1 MKFVSYILAMLM
13 SLFALAQSSDTVRLD
28 EIVIENQRFERF
40 TTGARV
46 MSVVPKQGGENLSDL
61 LERQP
66 SIYLKN
72 YGNGQLSS
80 IAFRGTSAQQTNI
93 LWHGVPANYP
103 TLGQM
108 DFSQWPLWMLE
119 TISLQPGSAGA
130 LYGSGSIGGTVL
142 IDLQPALSQNS
153 GLTARS
159 EFGSFGSQ
167 FYGAKVNYRHKDI
180 YGSTKVFFAKVDND
194 FDYKVG
200 DENFIQQNA
209 SNRNFGAQQT
219 AAFRYKKHRFS
230 ADAVFTSNDR
240 EIQPIKTNPD
250 NQTTLETTNL
260 RLAINHSLE
269 TETASLTNTMAYL
282 VNSTLYEDTIRTT
295 AHQYSLLSVYLFSL
309 SQKID
314 VRVGGNLNYFLATSR
329 NYSQTIKDT
338 QLAVFTSLEYSPFRF
353 YKASLNLRQSFYK
366 SLAPFTPSFGGEFL
380 LFANQKWRISS
391 GHQLSWG
398 FRYPTLNELHW
409 SPGGNLDLKPE
420 ESFGIEGG
428 FSARY
433 QDKELMYKISTQAY
447 KTWSKNWVFW
457 IPVGAWS
464 GSENLRN
471 VVVKGMELEISIATQ
486 GLHINQE
493 GGINYS
499 YNRTTNKTGT
509 TAGNQMIYVP
519 AHMAN
524 LFWEIS
530 NLQWMFGVKA
540 NHTGMRYAAMSNSE
554 SSKLPGFTLLG
565 CQVRR
570 KMAIHKLTSEVG
582 FVVKNLTDKS
592 YENIKNLA
600 MPGRN
605 YQLIISIKL

>member
-1 MKFVSYILAMLM
+1 MKFVSYILATLM
-13 SLFALAQSSDTVRLD
+13 GLFALAQSSDTVRLD
-28 EIVIENQRFERF
+28 EVVIEKERFQRFS
-40 TTGARV
+40 TGAK
-46 MSVVPKQGGENLSDL
+46 VVSLIPKQDGQSLSNL
-61 LERQP
+61 LESQP
-66 SIYLKN
+66 SVYLKN

-80 IAFRGTSAQQTNI
+80 IAFRGTSAQQTNV

-103 TLGQM
+103 TLGQV
-108 DFSQWPLWMLE
+108 DFSQWPLWMVE
-119 TISLQPGSAGA
+119 TIALQPGSAGA

-142 IDLQPALSQNS
+142 IDSEPAVKQSS
-153 GLTARS
+153 GLTVRS

-167 FYGAKVNYRHKDI
+167 FYGAKANYLHKDI
-180 YGSTKVFFAKVDND
+180 CGGTKVFFAKIDND
-194 FDYKVG
+194 FDYKFGG
-200 DENFIQQNA
+200 DHFTQQNA
-209 SNRNFGAQQT
+209 ANQNFGVQQT
-219 AAFRYKKHRFS
+219 AAFENGNHQFS
-230 ADAVFTSNDR
+230 ADAVFTSDDR
-240 EIQPIKTNPD
+240 EIQPVKTNPD
-250 NQTTLETTNL
+250 NHTTLETTNL
-260 RLAINHSLE
+260 RLALSHNVE
-269 TETASLTNTMAYL
+269 TENASLTNTVAYL

-309 SQKID
+309 SPKID
-314 VRVGGNLNYFLATSR
+314 MRVGSNLNYFVASSR
-329 NYSQTIKDT
+329 NYSHTIKDT

-366 SLAPFTPSFGGEFL
+366 SLAPFSPSFGGEFM
-380 LFANQKWRISS
+380 LFENRNWKVSS

-409 SPGGNLDLKPE
+409 SPGGNPDLKPE

-433 QDKELMYKISTQAY
+433 QDKGVKYNISAQGY

-464 GSENLRN
+464 APENLRN
-471 VVVKGMELEISIATQ
+471 VVVKGVEVEASIATQ
-486 GLHINQE
+486 GLHVNHE

-499 YNRTTNKTGT
+499 YNRTTNKLGT

-530 NLQWMFGVKA
+530 RLQWVFVVKA
-540 NHTGMRYAAMSNSE
+540 NNTGMRYAAMSNSE
-554 SSKLPGFTLLG
+554 SSELPGFTLID

-570 KMAIHKLTSEVG
+570 KIAIHALTSEVG
-582 FVVKNLTDKS
+582 FAVKNLTDKS